1 MKQPT
6 KLTEKDLNAVKS
18 VEILKDMA
26 HYFTKGI
33 IVNMKYMSKR
43 GDFSL
48 WWYDS
53 LNAKKHKQL
62 FGFAYLSLISLVSDQ
77 SDLSTAVRLAY
88 LGKVMPNESITKGN
102 AVHQKL
108 EDQIKNTN
116 IFIAH
121 LEGQSALTISKSYSM
136 TEIQVGEIIQKEAA
150 RTAAELSESMLKLD
164 ESEIPIFDKPYLVD
178 NFNADVS
185 DIVQKEREE
194 KHRKLIDQYPFT
206 YDEAFPGPDRNK
218 PPLHGSLGKDPY
230 PHRKFNNMIIR
241 NVAELRENTNQ
252 LRIDSP
258 YYPHYLRRYHECII
272 YFSTLVRIHR
282 NHVWYAVHHVRS
294 FEICDD
300 SPIKI
305 MTLEMDALK
314 MFRFEIHKSSVC
326 YKANPDD
333 RDSSQQSEY
342 DRLTVDDK

>member
-150 RTAAELSESMLKLD
+150 RTAAELSESMPKLD
-164 ESEIPIFDKPYLVD
+164 ESEIPVFMSDDDIDS
-178 NFNADVS
+178 FNAS
-185 DIVQKEREE
+185 ALDIVQKEKEE
-194 KHRKLIDQYPFT
+194 NHRKLIDQYPIT
-206 YDEAFPGPDRNK
+206 TDQAFPGPDRNK

-230 PHRKFNNMIIR
+230 PHREFNNMIIR
-241 NVAELRENTNQ
+241 NVAELRKTTADLKIN
-252 LRIDSP
+252 SP
-258 YYPHYLRRYHECII
+258 YYPEYLRKQIDDVI
-272 YFSTLVRIHR
+272 YFSTLVRIDR
-282 NHVWYAVHHVRS
+282 NHVWYAVHHMRS
-294 FEICDD
+294 FEIYNN
-300 SPIKI
+300 SSIKI
-305 MTLEMDALK
+305 MTLEMDTLK
-314 MFRFEIHKSSVC
+314 MLRFEIHKSSVC

-333 RDSSQQSEY
+333 KDSSQQSEY